1 MVMSKYELAAA
12 IGFVLVA
19 KGACTHGM
27 ITLRGSD
34 RALVAEFGDIFKGMT
49 VVVDGLNNIIRAYVT
64 PRSGVIKQ
72 SLSVVNGVIVQGSL
86 GGYDERSQQVQSHES
101 YKMI

>member
-1 MVMSKYELAAA
+1 MNKYEMAAS
-12 IGFVLVA
+12 IGFVLIA

-27 ITLRGSD
+27 IKLRGSD
-34 RALVAEFGDIFKGMT
+34 RALVAEFGDIFKGMA

-64 PRSGVIKQ
+64 PRSGVVKQ
-72 SLSVVNGVIVQGSL
+72 VLCLVEGIVVWGSL
-86 GGYDERSQQVQSHES
+86 GGYSDRHQQAQARES